1 MPFLVN
7 ALCGLAILLKV
18 FAWRNSGDITKDA
31 AEMLHR
37 GKAGTQRETG
47 DFHLGFFE
55 HLGRFLQSA
64 GVELLAKELSGGCL
78 YARGDLIKR
87 QLHNIGDILSRAGK
101 LTQSWKPFIW
111 PSYCSGISECTMPHP
126 TVIHCTPP
134 GRNTPPAPVLSAW
147 RIRPA
152 II

>member
-18 FAWRNSGDITKDA
+18 FAWRNSGDTTKDA

-87 QLHNIGDILSRAGK
+87 QLHNIGDILSRADFQ
-101 LTQSWKPFIW
+101 QSAQL
-111 PSYCSGISECTMPHP
+111 PHP
-126 TVIHCTPP
+126 GVGYGTAVFRDLDC
-134 GRNTPPAPVLSAW
+134 RELL
-147 RIRPA
+147 
-152 II
+152 